1 LTKLAF
7 VNRYSNLKFQP
18 FSNRKNLK
26 YKIINEQSEIYM
38 PLTIINSFASW
49 VLKQRIHQIE
59 LFLKYPNEVQEEL
72 LMNLIQSSK
81 NTVLG
86 KEYDYASINSYA
98 TFADRIPISTY
109 EELQPLIERTRK
121 GEQNVFWETPIKWF
135 AKSSGTTNAKS
146 KFIPVSNEAL
156 EDCHYKGSKDL
167 LCLYLNNNEESEL
180 FLGKSLR
187 LGGSSQIYEDN
198 NTFFGDLS
206 AILIENMPI
215 WAEFSSTPS
224 SKISLMSEWETKI
237 AAIINETK
245 NENVTSFAGV
255 PSWMLVLMNKMLEET
270 GKGNLFEIWPNLEV
284 YFHGGVNFEP
294 YREQYKKIL
303 PKKDFKYYEI
313 YNASEGFFAIQDLNY
328 SSDLLLML
336 DYGIFYEFI
345 AMDTFGTPDQKVIRL
360 ADVELFKNYAL
371 VITTNS
377 GLWRYLIGDT
387 VRFTS
392 LNPYR
397 IRVTGRTKHHINVF
411 GEELMVENTD
421 QAIAKACKITQMEVV
436 EYTVAPVFM
445 NGKEKGA
452 HEWMIEFK
460 NNPADVAQFQKALDE
475 SIQSLNSDY
484 EAKRYNNMTLNPLVI
499 NVARKNLFYDWL
511 KGKNKLGGQHK
522 IPRLSNQRDYLEQL
536 KSMQFQ
542 TA

>member
-1 LTKLAF
+1 
-7 VNRYSNLKFQP
+7 
-18 FSNRKNLK
+18 
-26 YKIINEQSEIYM
+26 M
-38 PLTIINSFASW
+38 PLPIINSFASW

-59 LFLKYPNEVQEEL
+59 LFIKYPNEVQEEL
-72 LMNLIQSSK
+72 LMNLIRASER
-81 NTVLG
+81 TVFGLQ
-86 KEYDYASINSYA
+86 YDYASINSYA
-98 TFADRIPISTY
+98 TFVERVPVSTY

-121 GEQNVFWETPIKWF
+121 GEQNVFWESSIQWF

-146 KFIPVSNEAL
+146 KFIPVSYEAL

-167 LCLYLNNNEESEL
+167 LCLYLNNNENSEM

-198 NTFFGDLS
+198 DSFFGDLS

-215 WAEFSSTPS
+215 WAEFSSTPNN
-224 SKISLMSEWETKI
+224 KISLMSDWETKLCS
-237 AAIINETK
+237 IIKEVK

-255 PSWMLVLMNKMLEET
+255 PSWMLVLLNRLLEET
-270 GKGNLFEIWPNLEV
+270 GKGNLLELWPNLEV
-284 YFHGGVNFEP
+284 YFHGGVSFEP
-294 YREQYKKIL
+294 YREQYQKIL

-313 YNASEGFFAIQDLNY
+313 YNASEGFFAIQDLNN

-345 AMDTFGTPDQKVIRL
+345 PMDTFGTPNQKTIRL
-360 ADVELFKNYAL
+360 TDVVLFKNYAI

-411 GEELMVENTD
+411 GEELMVENAD
-421 QAIAKACKITQMEVV
+421 QAIAKACQITKTEVV
-436 EYTVAPVFM
+436 DYTVAPIFM
-445 NGKEKGA
+445 KDKEKGA

-460 NNPADVAQFQKALDE
+460 KNPENISDFRKILDE
-475 SIQSLNSDY
+475 TLQSLNSDY

-499 NVARKNLFYDWL
+499 HIARPNLFYDWL
-511 KGKNKLGGQHK
+511 KENNKLGGQHK
-522 IPRLSNQRDYLEQL
+522 IPRLSNHREYLEQL
-536 KSMQFQ
+536 KNMQIIVNQ
-542 TA
+542 